1 MKSYPIR
8 ARIRAQG
15 ETTRLDVYDDIGGGF
30 LGFGGVSAS
39 DVAAQLQGVKGALDV
54 HINSYG
60 GDVFDGLAIREAIR
74 NHMGPVTTVVDGI
87 AASIA
92 SVIAQAGATRVMTPG
107 SMMMIHDAWG
117 YPDEPNEEG
126 LLKMAA
132 TLGKISDNLAAVY
145 ADRAGGSQ
153 QQWRAAMQAETW
165 YTADEAVAAGLADK
179 VAGAAAQMP
188 EGLDVGQLAA
198 HAPARIAARLFAA
211 AGGGGD
217 DLPDC
222 KTCDGK
228 GRLKH
233 PGTGKNGM
241 KCPGCGG
248 SGKFDPDG
256 DGDDDST
263 PEGDTDHD
271 YFPPVTQTS
280 MRLDGQLWDV
290 YRLAVRDAGKVD
302 NSPWDGSKAMSNGA
316 DADDP
321 AAFYKG
327 ICAGRK
333 EGDPSKQ
340 SSWALPY
347 KYHPSDP
354 PNAAGTRNALAR
366 LPQTQGLTNESEAK
380 ATLEKAMKQVNP
392 DWEPEDRL
400 DIDFSG
406 VGPEILKAVKEAFK

>member
-1 MKSYPIR
+1 MKAYPIR

-15 ETTRLDVYDDIGGGF
+15 ESTRVDVYDDIGGGF

-39 DVAAQLQGVKGALDV
+39 DVAAQLQGVQGALDV

-74 NHMGPVTTVVDGI
+74 NHAGPVTTVVDGI

-92 SVIAQAGATRVMTPG
+92 SVIAQAGAVRVMAPG

-153 QQWRAAMQAETW
+153 QQWRARMQAETW
-165 YTADEAVAAGLADK
+165 YTADEAVQAGLADK
-179 VAGAAAQMP
+179 VAGDAAKMP
-188 EGLDVGQLAA
+188 DGLDVTELAA
-198 HAPARIAARLFAA
+198 HAPARIAARLRAA
-211 AGGGGD
+211 APGGQ
-217 DLPDC
+217 PRPCPVC
-222 KTCDGK
+222 K
-228 GRLKH
+228 
-233 PGTGKNGM
+233 GTGT
-241 KCPGCGG
+241 
-248 SGKFDPDG
+248 DPDG

-263 PEGDTDHD
+263 PEGDTDHG

-280 MRLDGQLWDV
+280 MKADSDLWAL
-290 YRLAVRDAGKVD
+290 YRLAVRDSGGSVD
-302 NSPWDGSKAMSNGA
+302 NSPWDGPKAMSNGA
-316 DADDP
+316 KADDP

-327 ICAGRK
+327 ICAGRR

-340 SSWALPY
+340 DSWALPY

-354 PNAAGTRNALAR
+354 PNAAGVKAALGR
-366 LPQTQGLTNESEAK
+366 LPQTEGLVNEAEAK
-380 ATLEKAMKQVNP
+380 KTLEAAMKQVNP
-392 DWEPEDRL
+392 DYEAGNSIRL
-400 DIDFSG
+400 DLDFSAMG
-406 VGPEILKAVKEAFK
+406 AEIAKAVKEAFK